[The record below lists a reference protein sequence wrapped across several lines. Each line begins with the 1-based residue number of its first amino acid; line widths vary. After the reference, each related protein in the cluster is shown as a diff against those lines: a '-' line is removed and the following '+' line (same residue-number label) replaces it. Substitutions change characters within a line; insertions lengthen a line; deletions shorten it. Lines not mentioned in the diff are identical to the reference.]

1 MHEYTVKLEL
11 KEGVTQTQTLELQAS
26 EQLYNKLMKDLTDM
40 KALKKE
46 QSAELAQRK
55 QETAKK
61 MAIINEAND

>member
-55 QETAKK
+55 LETAKK

>member
-1 MHEYTVKLEL
+1 MHEYTVKLEF

>member
-11 KEGVTQTQTLELQAS
+11 KEGVTQTQTQELQAS

>member
-26 EQLYNKLMKDLTDM
+26 EELYNKLMKDLTDM

>member
-46 QSAELAQRK
+46 QSAELA
-55 QETAKK
+55 
-61 MAIINEAND
+61 